1 MWNDTAKILSAA
13 RKFTET
19 LRESELYQA
28 YRKSRIQLER
38 YPEIAAQLK
47 EFKQTEAA
55 LSSRN
60 ELSFDE
66 ERHISHLYAE
76 LTRHPAAA
84 AFLEREQA
92 LLDTYGEMMDVIDGA
107 WEIDLFESI

>member
-1 MWNDTAKILSAA
+1 MWNDAAKILSAA
-13 RKFTET
+13 RKLADT

-38 YPEIAAQLK
+38 YPDVAAQLK
-47 EFKQTEAA
+47 EFKQAGAA
-55 LSSRN
+55 HASRRT
-60 ELSFDE
+60 LSFDE

-84 AFLEREQA
+84 AFLEREQV
-92 LLDTYGEMMDVIDGA
+92 LLDTYGKMIDVIDEA
-107 WEIDLFESI
+107 WEMDLFE